1 MDFMRPGFFAEG
13 TIIRRVNRE
22 NVLPLF
28 GGMRALLMQIAHPK
42 VAAGV
47 DEHSD
52 FRRHPIRRLRR
63 TLLMTMAIVFGDRET
78 ARTAARTVNQVHARV
93 RGDGYHALDPDLLLW
108 VHGTL
113 VDTALVTYESF
124 VQRLTSGER
133 EDFYQEMKLL
143 GEMLGV
149 PRDHF
154 PARLADFEAYVESMI
169 TDGTVRVDSRSL
181 ELSREIRRPR
191 LRLLPGAAMIPF
203 DVITAG
209 LMHPTLREQFRLPWG
224 RVQQRAFRLAL
235 KTLPRVVAVTPPV
248 LRVWPMPGHDVTLKV
263 ATS

>member
-1 MDFMRPGFFAEG
+1 MRPGFFADDAV
-13 TIIRRVNRE
+13 IRRVNRE

-28 GGMRALLMQIAHPK
+28 GGVRALLMQIAHPK

-47 DEHSD
+47 DEHSE
-52 FRRHPIRRLRR
+52 FRKHPVRRLRR

-78 ARTAARTVNQVHARV
+78 ATTAARAINQLHARV

-108 VHGTL
+108 VHATL
-113 VDTALVTYESF
+113 VDTALVTYETF
-124 VQRLTSGER
+124 VQRLSPRER
-133 EDFYQEMKLL
+133 EDFYQEMKLV

-154 PARLADFEAYVESMI
+154 PARLADFETYMDSMI
-169 TDGTVRVDSRSL
+169 AGPVRVDARSF

-191 LRLLPGAAMIPF
+191 LRLLPGAAMVPL

-209 LMHPTLREQFRLPWG
+209 LLHPTLREQFRLPWG
-224 RVQQRAFRLAL
+224 RGQQRAFRIAV
-235 KTLPRVVAVTPPV
+235 KTLPRAIALTPPL
-248 LRVWPMPGHDVTLKV
+248 LRVWPLPGHNVTLKAV
-263 ATS
+263 TS